1 MHIFIWFTVNKVKL
15 EDGILV
21 KDDTLPFLY
30 QIELFIESVHLY
42 VKDGLRLE
50 LVLFLTVIGALGPLP
65 ELNFLVQK
73 CGTFSQIFAHQSS
86 VVSIRHHLSVKSFDL
101 INQILSL
108 EMIFQSEIVCILWLG
123 HYHDLSVDLY

>member
-73 CGTFSQIFAHQSS
+73 CGTFSQIFAH
-86 VVSIRHHLSVKSFDL
+86 
-101 INQILSL
+101 
-108 EMIFQSEIVCILWLG
+108 
-123 HYHDLSVDLY
+123 